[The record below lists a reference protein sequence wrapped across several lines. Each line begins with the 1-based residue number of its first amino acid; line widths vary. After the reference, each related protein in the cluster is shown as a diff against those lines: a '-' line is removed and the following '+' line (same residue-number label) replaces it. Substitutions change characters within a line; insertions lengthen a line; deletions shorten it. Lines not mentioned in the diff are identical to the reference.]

1 MTVEKL
7 LNLPKNKDQKIRY
20 MKKNDNVII
29 NEWVIFQKEAHF
41 IVPSIL
47 NSLRRDMLTVVSF
60 VSAVSW
66 KTLIIVN
73 NRLHCYMISCK

>member
-20 MKKNDNVII
+20 MKKNYNVII

-47 NSLRRDMLTVVSF
+47 NSLRHDMLTAVFF

-66 KTLIIVN
+66 MKL
-73 NRLHCYMISCK
+73 